1 MEKVNTANRGASF
14 LFAKLNPET
23 LFTPE
28 DFTDEHILIGKTAKQ
43 FTEKVV
49 HPEKERIENQNF
61 ELVTDL
67 LRKAGGLGLLG
78 HSIPERYG
86 GLGLDKISKGIVGEN
101 IASSGGY
108 GVAHSNHTCIA
119 TLPIT

>member
-1 MEKVNTANRGASF
+1 MEKVNTANTGASF
-14 LFAKLNPET
+14 LFTKLDPET

-28 DFTDEHILIGKTAKQ
+28 EFTDEHILIGRTAKQ
-43 FTEKVV
+43 FTEKMV
-49 HPEKERIENQNF
+49 HPEKDRIENQEF

-67 LRKAGGLGLLG
+67 LRKAGELGLLA
-78 HSIPERYG
+78 HSIPEKYG

-108 GVAHSNHTCIA
+108 G
-119 TLPIT
+119 